1 MVSLQKSYTDVK
13 NDGRCL
19 VIREQVWD
27 YMSYKLK
34 ITKTR
39 AVIEE
44 KWPLKNRIYCNRII
58 ILEKKLAW
66 QPVRNLYIAYQL
78 LFQLHGG
85 ANTNRSRL

>member
-44 KWPLKNRIYCNRII
+44 K
-58 ILEKKLAW
+58 
-66 QPVRNLYIAYQL
+66 
-78 LFQLHGG
+78 
-85 ANTNRSRL
+85 